1 MAADIVCAGPP
12 RPRGAV
18 LGWGGYD
25 FIQDG
30 PEPLAAPALRA
41 WSDGRWLED
50 TFGVPSA
57 FPVLVPSTSVAA
69 IIVAP
74 RSGTVRRMYVRLEN
88 APGMGLSMAF
98 QLYVNGVAT
107 SLVVVINGIAVSAAN
122 LSAQVPV
129 TAGDSLVVGVSRSV
143 NGSIPEA
150 GTIRVEVEYV

>member
-1 MAADIVCAGPP
+1 MTADIVCAGPP

-69 IIVAP
+69 IIVVP
-74 RSGTVRRMYVRLEN
+74 RNGTVRRMYVRLEN
-88 APGMGLSMAF
+88 APGLGLAMTFTLMQNGGFTFLVAT
-98 QLYVNGVAT
+98 VNGA
-107 SLVVVINGIAVSAAN
+107 AVSGSN
-122 LSAQVPV
+122 LSASVPV
-129 TAGDSLVVGVSRSV
+129 VAGDSLAVLVARTV